1 MSRIGKEPV
10 KVPAGATVSVKDG
23 VVAVKGPKGELKYTL
38 PPGIECK
45 VEDGVA
51 RVTRASDDR
60 RARAFHGLA
69 RALVANMVE
78 GVVKGYA
85 KALDIEGVGF
95 KFEMKGKDTL
105 ALSIGYAAP
114 KLYKVP
120 AGVTVAVGN
129 AGLHVDVSGIDKE
142 LVGQFAANIR
152 DIKRPDPYHLYG
164 ILYKDEVIVKK
175 VGKTAGK

>member
-10 KVPAGATVSVKDG
+10 KVEGGVTVTLDGPAVT
-23 VVAVKGPKGELKYTL
+23 VKGPKGELKYTL

-51 RVTRASDDR
+51 RFTRSSDDR
-60 RARAFHGLA
+60 RTRAFHGLA

-95 KFEMKGKDTL
+95 KFDLQGKDTL
-105 ALSIGYAAP
+105 LLSIGYANP
-114 KLYKVP
+114 KPYKIP
-120 AGVTVAVGN
+120 AGITVKVEN
-129 AGLHVDVSGIDKE
+129 QGLHLDVSGIDKQ
-142 LVGQFAANIR
+142 LVGRVAADIR
-152 DIKRPDPYHLYG
+152 SFKPAEPYKGKG
-164 ILYKDEVIVKK
+164 IRYTGEKIRRKE
-175 VGKTAGK
+175 GKTVA

>member
-10 KVPAGATVSVKDG
+10 KLPAGASVAVKDG
-23 VVAVKGPKGELKYTL
+23 VVTVKGPKGELSYAL
-38 PPGIECK
+38 PAGISCEVK
-45 VEDGVA
+45 DGVA
-51 RVTRASDDR
+51 KFARADDER
-60 RARAFHGLA
+60 QTKAFHGLA

-78 GVVKGYA
+78 GVTKGYD
-85 KALDIEGVGF
+85 KHLDIEGVGF

-129 AGLHVDVSGIDKE
+129 AGLHVDVTGIDKE
-142 LVGQFAANIR
+142 LVGRVAADIR
-152 DIKRPDPYHLYG
+152 AFKPAEPYKGKG
-164 ILYKDEVIVKK
+164 IRYTGEKIRRKE
-175 VGKTAGK
+175 GKTVA

>member
-10 KVPAGATVSVKDG
+10 KLPAGATVAVKDG
-23 VVAVKGPKGELKYTL
+23 VVTVKGPKGELGYAL
-38 PPGIECK
+38 PPGISCE
-45 VEDGVA
+45 VSDGA
-51 RVTRASDDR
+51 AKFSRASDDR
-60 RARAFHGLA
+60 QARAFHGLA

-85 KALDIEGVGF
+85 KSLDIEGVGF

-129 AGLHVDVSGIDKE
+129 AGLHVDVTGIDKE
-142 LVGQFAANIR
+142 LVGRVAADIR
-152 DIKRPDPYHLYG
+152 AFKPAEPYKGKG
-164 ILYKDEVIVKK
+164 IRYTGEKIRRKE
-175 VGKTAGK
+175 GKTVA

>member
-23 VVAVKGPKGELKYTL
+23 AVAVKGPKGELKYTL

-51 RVTRASDDR
+51 RFTRSSDDR

-85 KALDIEGVGF
+85 KSLDIEGVGF

-142 LVGQFAANIR
+142 LVGRVAADIR
-152 DIKRPDPYHLYG
+152 AFKPAEPYKGKG
-164 ILYKDEVIVKK
+164 IRYTGEKIRRKE
-175 VGKTAGK
+175 GKTVA

>member
-10 KVPAGATVSVKDG
+10 KVPAGATVAVQGG

-45 VEDGVA
+45 VEDGAA
-51 RVTRASDDR
+51 RFTRGSDDR
-60 RARAFHGLA
+60 RTRAFHGLA

-95 KFEMKGKDTL
+95 KFDKKGKDTL
-105 ALSIGYAAP
+105 ALSIGYAEP
-114 KLYKVP
+114 KLYKIP
-120 AGVTVAVGN
+120 AGVDVAVGN
-129 AGLHVDVSGIDKE
+129 AGLHVDVTGIDKE
-142 LVGQFAANIR
+142 LVGRVAADIR
-152 DIKRPDPYHLYG
+152 AFTPAEPYKGKG
-164 ILYKDEVIVKK
+164 IRYTGEKIRRKE
-175 VGKTAGK
+175 GKTVA

>member
-10 KVPAGATVSVKDG
+10 KVPAGATVAVQGG
-23 VVAVKGPKGELKYTL
+23 VVAVKGPKGELKYAL

-51 RVTRASDDR
+51 RFSRGSDDR

-85 KALDIEGVGF
+85 KALDI
-95 KFEMKGKDTL
+95 D
-105 ALSIGYAAP
+105 ALSIGYAEP
-114 KLYKVP
+114 KLYKIP
-120 AGVTVAVGN
+120 AGVDVAVGN
-129 AGLHVDVSGIDKE
+129 AGLHVDVTGIDKQ
-142 LVGQFAANIR
+142 LVGRVAADIR
-152 DIKRPDPYHLYG
+152 AFKPAEPYKGKG
-164 ILYKDEVIVKK
+164 IRYTGEKIRRKE
-175 VGKTAGK
+175 GKTVA

>member
-10 KVPAGATVSVKDG
+10 KVESGVTVTLDGPAVT
-23 VVAVKGPKGELKYTL
+23 VKGPKGELAWTL
-38 PPGIECK
+38 PAGISAEQK
-45 VEDGVA
+45 DGLLRFA
-51 RVTRASDDR
+51 RAADDR
-60 RARAFHGLA
+60 QSRANHGLA

-78 GVVKGYA
+78 GVSKGYA

-142 LVGQFAANIR
+142 LVGRVAADIR
-152 DIKRPDPYHLYG
+152 AFKPAEPYKGKG
-164 ILYKDEVIVKK
+164 IRYTGEKIRRKE
-175 VGKTAGK
+175 GKTVA